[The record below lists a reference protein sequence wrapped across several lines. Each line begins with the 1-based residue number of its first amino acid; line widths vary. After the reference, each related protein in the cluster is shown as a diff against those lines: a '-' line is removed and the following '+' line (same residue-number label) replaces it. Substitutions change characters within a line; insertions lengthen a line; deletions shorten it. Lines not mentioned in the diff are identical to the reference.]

1 MPWGRVDDSAYT
13 HPKFLG
19 LDPAAVGLWAMALSY
34 CNDHLTDGFIPREQ
48 VSRLITATPSRALRL
63 ANGLVTAGLWE
74 NRGTAGFQVHDY
86 LDWNDSADEVRA
98 KRATIAEARSRA
110 GRIGGV
116 RSAEVRRSK
125 RASKPEANHEANASG
140 VLEAKR
146 SPLHSTPLIPP
157 IVPPSPLGSTS
168 TTNGADP
175 SATPRGWMPP
185 PGTIYH
191 DGCAKPGF
199 AHLFP
204 PERRALCPKHQV
216 GQETAP
222 EEPGK

>member
-34 CNDHLTDGFIPREQ
+34 CNDHLTDGCVPRAQ
-48 VSRLITATPSRALRL
+48 LSRLIAASQSKALRL
-63 ANGLVTAGLWE
+63 ANALVRAGLWE
-74 NRGTAGFQVHDY
+74 DRGIDGFQVHDY
-86 LDWNDSADEVRA
+86 LEWNDSAEQIRG
-98 KRATIAEARSRA
+98 KRAATAEARSRA
-110 GRIGGV
+110 GRIGGR
-116 RSAEVRRSK
+116 RSAEARRSK

-157 IVPPSPLGSTS
+157 IVPPSPLGSIS
-168 TTNGADP
+168 TVNGDDP
-175 SATPRGWMPP
+175 NATPRGWMPP
-185 PGTIYH
+185 RGTIYH

-204 PERRALCPKHQV
+204 PERRALCPRHQV
-216 GQETAP
+216 GQETVP
-222 EEPGK
+222 EELGK